1 MPAGVFSEV
10 TPEMGNRV
18 LFNAPP
24 SPPRI
29 VSAANS
35 PPSHQIP
42 IPSPERRHRRTFE
55 ILEDDLKTKLS
66 FPSFRTAKQ
75 CGATHSLGRRTCA
88 NCGIVYGSF
97 GGFVVE
103 DDFCSA
109 DCRTNFHLQAPPPAT
124 STILSDKDMSEAVAD
139 ASKVA
144 CALVA
149 QQPDASNNGHNGNAN
164 NYKRIMPVTVSRDN
178 MFEGNRKS
186 GIALNE
192 M

>member
-103 DDFCSA
+103 DDFCR
-109 DCRTNFHLQAPPPAT
+109 CVPAH
-124 STILSDKDMSEAVAD
+124 VAIFLKFVGTGF
-139 ASKVA
+139 AKGIN
-144 CALVA
+144 
-149 QQPDASNNGHNGNAN
+149 PGNA
-164 NYKRIMPVTVSRDN
+164 IH
-178 MFEGNRKS
+178 
-186 GIALNE
+186 
-192 M
+192 